1 MSVRMVCP
9 LCRRTLE
16 GGKVRAWEL
25 KKKRRVWRC
34 TNPACDGRFVH
45 EPFPIIHKT
54 PGRAFERMIHVPSG
68 VPLEALG
75 MMLRSLPPDSALR
88 TSFEHQSRDLWTDYH
103 DLLPEHYRPDFV
115 HPAPFALRSLSI
127 LDRVPVPEGV
137 RALVVGSGPGRAAL
151 ELAQR
156 LNKQA
161 EAHNAKQ
168 DKKLSDDSTLN
179 HFYPQ
184 VYALD
189 LDPMQ
194 LMASQI
200 LARHNLD
207 VLLRGSAESWHS
219 PEHLELPAAL
229 RRTADLVRP
238 VCADAQDLP
247 FEEQSFDLVVC
258 LNLLERVPAP
268 LRLLTELQ
276 RVLRPGGLL
285 LLSSAFHW
293 EDAVTPIQAR
303 LAALVPHAR
312 RPDVE
317 LLQEILAGRLTV
329 GAHFDLYSVAV
340 MQPTPR
346 FVRLHDT
353 SFQAQLSHISL
364 WKRPTKF
371 SVLSASHLKARQ
383 DQG

>member
-1 MSVRMVCP
+1 MVCP

-16 GGKVRAWEL
+16 GGTTRAWEL
-25 KKKRRVWRC
+25 KKKRRAWRC
-34 TNPACDGRFVH
+34 SNPACDGRFVD

-54 PGRAFERMIHVPSG
+54 PGRAFERMLHVPSG

-75 MMLRSLPPDSALR
+75 MMLRSLPQGSALR

-103 DLLPEHYRPDFV
+103 DLLPEHYRPDFI
-115 HPAPFALRSLSI
+115 HPAPFPLRALSI
-127 LDRVPVPEGV
+127 LDRVPVPDGV

-156 LNKQA
+156 LNKMA
-161 EAHNAKQ
+161 EDHNAQQAQKGT
-168 DKKLSDDSTLN
+168 LDSTLN

-184 VYALD
+184 VYAVD

-207 VLLRGSAESWHS
+207 VLLRGSVEGWHS
-219 PEHLELPAAL
+219 PERLELPPAL

-247 FEEQSFDLVVC
+247 FAEKSFDLVVC
-258 LNLLERVPAP
+258 LNLLERVQAP
-268 LRLLTELQ
+268 LQLLTELQ

-285 LLSSAFHW
+285 LLSSAFEW
-293 EDAVTPIQAR
+293 EEEITPPEAR

-317 LLQEILAGRLTV
+317 LLQEILSGRLTV
-329 GAHFDLYSVAV
+329 GAHFELYSVAV
-340 MQPTPR
+340 MQPMAR
-346 FVRLHDT
+346 FVRQHDT
-353 SFQAQLSHISL
+353 SFQALLSHASL
-364 WKRPTKF
+364 WRRPNKL
-371 SVLSASHLKARQ
+371 SMLSASTLKARAKK
-383 DQG
+383 